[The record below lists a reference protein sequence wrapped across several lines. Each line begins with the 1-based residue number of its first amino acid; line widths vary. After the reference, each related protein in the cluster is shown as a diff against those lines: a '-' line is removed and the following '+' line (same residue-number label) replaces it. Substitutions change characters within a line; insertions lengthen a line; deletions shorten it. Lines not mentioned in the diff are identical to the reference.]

1 VGVAEEDVHI
11 HMGADDEVSDALNKV
26 DRAAEEADH
35 ALAGLGRTGQR
46 AGTEMA
52 AGMNKSQRSTNQARN
67 AAGRFVPAAN
77 AAGSAAAGAG
87 AKAGAGASGFDKWGK
102 AADRASRKVGGLSAM
117 TMLIKWGSLI
127 TGGVAVIGMLTAL
140 AAGAVM
146 AVGALAP
153 MVGVV
158 GALGPAMALM
168 AASTALMKISGEDVK
183 ALLRPLGNEFKAM
196 RYEIT
201 QALVP
206 GIQQFNAEI
215 KSGLIPT
222 LKTGLVGFAGTVGD
236 AAVKFGAMVST
247 TRSARMIGVLFNGL
261 RPIVLLLAGA
271 LARIVNIFIN
281 LAVAALPMTTSMAEG
296 LDRVTTKLEAWSQRM
311 VDSGKAQAWMMRS
324 WDLMK
329 SAGRTLRD
337 FLIGLYN
344 IFRLAGQVARDEFGG
359 GMSDAA
365 AKFRAWTTSAKGS
378 QEILQFFH
386 DSVPALRETNLLI
399 GAILRGLGGLAN
411 NPALAPLIAQIRTEL
426 LPALGEAIHSFSGT
440 GGFGPAIVDAFTA
453 LFTVIAGIPMG
464 GLTAVIQGLAGLIWG
479 VAWLIDHVPGLGT
492 ALGMLL
498 GFWTVAGAA
507 FKVAGVG
514 LKAFGWVTGAIEGT
528 GKLSLAQKT
537 LGWAL
542 NGVGPLLT
550 SVGAGLR
557 IFGLA
562 MWAALG
568 PVGLIMLAILALGAL
583 FVWAYLKFDWF
594 RNGVWTVINA
604 VLGAF
609 VWLAKAAAAPFI
621 ELWNIIKGAYNLIAK
636 GWNLIPSIH
645 VPDWV
650 PFVGGKDFSL
660 PKMPMLAEGGM
671 IEYGMAIVGEQGPEA
686 LVKGGK
692 LLGMVGMGGPELRT
706 DLPRGGYVV
715 PNPGTLARMG
725 SVDLPSSVLDAVSS
739 ALPGYGAVLGR
750 NAAPSAP
757 GVHVDVDT
765 GSGEVVDAIR
775 ELAAVMAS
783 RSTGSPQSVDTA
795 AIVRELRKGD
805 TRSAIAA
812 RYTYQT
818 GRR

>member
-1 VGVAEEDVHI
+1 VAEEDVHI
-11 HMGADDEVSDALNKV
+11 HMGADDEVSDALHKV
-26 DRAAEEADH
+26 ERAATEADH
-35 ALAGLGRTGQR
+35 ALSAVGRSGQQ
-46 AGTEMA
+46 AGTQMS
-52 AGMNKSQRSTNQARN
+52 AGMNRAQRSTKQARD
-67 AAGRFVPAAN
+67 AAGRFVPAAH
-77 AAGSAAAGAG
+77 AAGDAAAGAG
-87 AKAGAGASGFDKWGK
+87 TKAGVGASGFTKWGNAADK
-102 AADRASRKVGGLSAM
+102 AARKVGGLSAM
-117 TMLIKWGSLI
+117 TMLIKWGSLL
-127 TGGVAVIGMLTAL
+127 TGGIAVIGMLSAL

-158 GALGPAMALM
+158 GALGPGMALLA
-168 AASTALMKISGEDVK
+168 AASALMKISGDDVK
-183 ALLRPLGNEFKAM
+183 ALLVPLGNEFKAM

-206 GIQQFNAEI
+206 GVQQFTALI

-222 LKTGLVGFAGTVGD
+222 LKGGLVGFASTVGD
-236 AAVKFGAMVST
+236 ASVRFGAMISSA
-247 TRSARMIGVLFNGL
+247 RNARMIGVLFNGL
-261 RPIVLLLAGA
+261 RPIVLLLAGV
-271 LARIVNIFIN
+271 LGRIVGIFLN

-296 LDRVTTKLEAWSQRM
+296 LDRVTTKLEAWSARM

-324 WDLMK
+324 WELMK

-359 GMSDAA
+359 GLGASAA
-365 AKFRAWTTSAKGS
+365 QFRSWTESARGTE
-378 QEILQFFH
+378 EILKFFR
-386 DSVPALRETNLLI
+386 DSAPTLRET
-399 GAILRGLGGLAN
+399 GRILGMIATGIGGLAAN
-411 NPALAPLIAQIRTEL
+411 DHLAALLAQIRTEL
-426 LPALGEAIHSFSGT
+426 LPAIGDAFKAFAGNSGL
-440 GGFGPAIVDAFTA
+440 GPALVDMFTA
-453 LFTVIAGIPMG
+453 LFRVIAGVPLG
-464 GLTAVIQGLAGLIWG
+464 GLTTVVQALGGLIWG

-514 LKAFGWVTGAIEGT
+514 LKAFGWVTDAIEGT
-528 GKLSLAQKT
+528 GKLSLAQKALGAT
-537 LGWAL
+537 LDVAKPAL
-542 NGVGPLLT
+542 LATG
-550 SVGAGLR
+550 GALR
-557 IFGLA
+557 AFGLA

-568 PVGLIMLAILALGAL
+568 PIGVIILVIGGLVLAFIWAYNKFQWFRDG
-583 FVWAYLKFDWF
+583 VWA
-594 RNGVWTVINA
+594 VIYA
-604 VLGAF
+604 VRDAF

-636 GWNLIPSIH
+636 GWNLIPTIH
-645 VPDWV
+645 VPDWI
-650 PFVGGKDFSL
+650 PLIGGKDFNL
-660 PKMPMLAEGGM
+660 PKMPLLAEGGV

-686 LVKGGK
+686 LVKGGRF
-692 LLGMVGMGGPELRT
+692 LGMVGMGGPELRT

-715 PNPGTLARMG
+715 PNPATLSRMG
-725 SVDLPSSVLDAVSS
+725 SVNLPDSVLDAVSS

-750 NAAPSAP
+750 NAAPGAP
-757 GVHVDVDT
+757 SVAVNVDT

-775 ELAAVMAS
+775 ELAAVMAA
-783 RSTGSPQSVDTA
+783 RSTGSAQPVDTA

-805 TRSAIAA
+805 TRAAVAA